1 MVIDTAVLE
10 TGKPYQVSVS
20 HDSAF
25 EPIFSVGNKEGIY
38 QSIYCVTEIR
48 FTAMYRPRD
57 GTAAGMSESRG
68 GQNITETDRTEPN
81 RFNRKSRLIRLTV
94 NFAVKFFEIFFNRIL
109 FRF

>member
-1 MVIDTAVLE
+1 VVIDTAVLE

-68 GQNITETDRTEPN
+68 GQNITETD
-81 RFNRKSRLIRLTV
+81 
-94 NFAVKFFEIFFNRIL
+94 
-109 FRF
+109 

>member
-57 GTAAGMSESRG
+57 GTAAGMSERSKKDNCTNLKQWKMDRKKFQKMKG
-68 GQNITETDRTEPN
+68 GGVESPTAQ
-81 RFNRKSRLIRLTV
+81 
-94 NFAVKFFEIFFNRIL
+94 
-109 FRF
+109 